1 MSCYYGSKISGSQQ
15 FFSTEMAIC
24 IGKQWKESKG
34 YRAQES
40 HACWFLSFSCHI
52 NFAGPKFVEI
62 QRFWYHGNVTWWLFL
77 SISFNWKKG
86 FCFFLLALDIYT
98 CAYYTTNKVHESYL
112 QLPLLDLE
120 FILESNINAVR
131 NLLLWNPL
139 AVQICHSLVLSSLT
153 FCP

>member
-1 MSCYYGSKISGSQQ
+1 MWCPVTMVAKFLDPNNFSQQ
-15 FFSTEMAIC
+15 RWPFVLANNGRKVKAIVHKKVMHVDSLVFPA
-24 IGKQWKESKG
+24 I
-34 YRAQES
+34 
-40 HACWFLSFSCHI
+40 
-52 NFAGPKFVEI
+52 FAGPKFVEI

-112 QLPLLDLE
+112 QLPLLDLA